1 MDSMEVLS
9 ARRGSGLGQAG
20 IAPPESKVKTS
31 ATARNETRNSARPR
45 AQELVATPYDE
56 GYYTEDSKEHGF
68 HLQAPTHCPE
78 PNTTMKKSRHHHRDS
93 QAKTSKE
100 HHNGNSRVT
109 NRYKQKTD
117 SNVSRQNRHSAKVK
131 KWWTL
136 NPQKETDFGEES
148 SPDADGDLNFCR
160 FGDISNS
167 DTEDEENGVGN
178 GPPSKRQKHTRGQA
192 INESLPNSRANVRKT
207 LQRERDAFIEHP
219 TRSPTP
225 VGADFIKEEAK
236 KRRCLSRKTNHAPKK
251 YFWS

>member
-9 ARRGSGLGQAG
+9 ARRGSGLGQAV

-31 ATARNETRNSARPR
+31 STARNETRNSARPR
-45 AQELVATPYDE
+45 AQELVAMPYDE
-56 GYYTEDSKEHGF
+56 GYYTEDRKGHGF
-68 HLQAPTHCPE
+68 HLQAPTHCPK
-78 PNTTMKKSRHHHRDS
+78 PNTTIKKSKHHHRDS
-93 QAKTSKE
+93 QAKTSKK
-100 HHNGNSRVT
+100 HHNGNSHVT

-131 KWWTL
+131 KRWTL

-148 SPDADGDLNFCR
+148 SPDADGDLNCCR
-160 FGDISNS
+160 LGDISNS
-167 DTEDEENGVGN
+167 DTGSWGKRKISDTEDEKNGVGN

-219 TRSPTP
+219 TRSLTP
-225 VGADFIKEEAK
+225 VGADFIKEGSQEAEI
-236 KRRCLSRKTNHAPKK
+236 R
-251 YFWS
+251 